1 MIACVYE
8 ECYSWY
14 QSLGMGSGTIM
25 KIFIC

>member
-1 MIACVYE
+1 MIACVYK

-14 QSLGMGSGTIM
+14 QSLGMDSGTIM